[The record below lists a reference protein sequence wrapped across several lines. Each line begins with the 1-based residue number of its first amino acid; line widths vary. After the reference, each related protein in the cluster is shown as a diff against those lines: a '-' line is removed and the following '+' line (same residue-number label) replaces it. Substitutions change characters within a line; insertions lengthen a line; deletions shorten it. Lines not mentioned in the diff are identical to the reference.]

1 MKTRKVLALVLSIVM
16 VFSLCSTAFAAHL
29 TDEVTELEATNSDL
43 SMELATNA
51 YVLFE
56 NNGVLPLD
64 DVEEKTVAVFGSASE
79 FTIKGGTG
87 SGDVNQRSR
96 DHIDE
101 AFIAAGWELANP
113 TWMAKMEAQRI
124 PSGCFGNNPKSDL
137 EITAEE
143 MAEAVANTDLAVYAV
158 ARNAGEFQDRNA
170 RGGDYYLSD
179 LERANLEAIAANF
192 EDVIVV
198 LNTCVVD
205 TDFIREI
212 ENIDAV
218 IYMGNGGQRGSEAL
232 VKVIEGEVTPS
243 GKLTDTWPLNIEDYP
258 SYEGFGMNDGN
269 QNTEYYYEGIY
280 NGYRYF
286 DTWGMDVAYEFGFGG
301 SYTEFDI
308 DVVDVAVDGEEVEVV
323 VDVTNVGGEY
333 SGKEVVQVYFSA
345 PDGRLEKPY
354 QELAAY
360 GKTDELEPG
369 EKQTLTLSYATT
381 DMSSYD
387 EELAAYIMD
396 AGEYIIRVGN
406 SSRNTEVAAVAT
418 LAEMAITEQ
427 LSNQVTL
434 EDGVVLDEWSKAGQ
448 TPITYDGE
456 AAEIAAAPAFEIAAE
471 DLPYA
476 NNASEYDD
484 ETTTTYLFADDAAT
498 YEAREN
504 IILRTK
510 TIAGNLE
517 HVGNRGGYAETIYN
531 EVVEIV
537 PDLPEGIEKDTAKL
551 TDVYTGK
558 ITMEQFVA
566 AMSDY
571 ELARITVGGAGTP
584 TVGPNGEQVGGSAD
598 SVQGGAGQTTMEL
611 LNTRHVPSMPN
622 ADGPAG
628 IRITQSYRQNGVQYY
643 QFCTAFPAGTCMA
656 GTWDTDLNYLMG
668 EAIGKEMIEYGVTTW
683 LAPALN
689 IHRNA
694 LCGRNFEYFSEDPL
708 VSGIVAAN
716 LTAGVQATPGIGV
729 TLKHFWGNSQETNRN
744 AENNVISERAAR
756 EIYLKGFEICVKLA
770 QPTCIMNCYNGNNGW
785 PGSDDFDTN
794 WDITRGEWGFKGYV
808 MTDWG
813 GGQSSPH
820 VQKHG
825 GCDMTMPGS
834 GVNQVLNYVGI
845 AAPTFRA
852 DGSIQSAGSF
862 EVKAGGSVEYRA
874 DVESYDVLA
883 DSVHEAIAAGQAKF
897 CHTEN
902 GDYVTW
908 YGYHV
913 GRIVRGDVQKS
924 AINIL
929 NVAIQSKDMV
939 NLGEAVGVDVEITPW
954 TELQDAPIVN
964 GWAQSEKSEVVN
976 VGLAAGIVEADC
988 AVGEAVV
995 DITYTGEAALT
1006 SVRFYVDSEIEI
1018 ADVIVADGYSM
1029 EYNEAEGYIV
1039 IWEAAGEEIDGV
1051 LATLVYD
1058 ISANPWLANG
1068 TYAIDLEVVDATDT
1082 AEEHIVVKGVD
1093 GAVIINNSYAAGDA
1107 NLDGIVSNADVIAI
1121 ARYLVNLVEFNA
1133 EQLIAADVNVDGA
1146 VDNVDL
1152 VKVARSI
1159 VAAA

>member
-1 MKTRKVLALVLSIVM
+1 MKTRKILALVLSLVM

-29 TDEVTELEATNSDL
+29 TDEVTPLEQQNSDL

-56 NNGVLPLD
+56 NNGLLPID
-64 DVEEKTVAVFGSASE
+64 DVEEKAIAVFGSAAE
-79 FTIKGGTG
+79 YTIKGGTG
-87 SGDVNQRSR
+87 SGDVNQRAR

-101 AFIAAGWELANP
+101 AFTAAGWELTNP
-113 TWMAKMEAQRI
+113 TWIAKMAKQNP
-124 PSGCFGNNPKSDL
+124 PSGCFGNGPKNDL
-137 EITAEE
+137 VITDAE
-143 MAEAVANTDLAVYAV
+143 MAEAAAGTDLAVYAI
-158 ARNAGEFQDRNA
+158 ARNAGEFSDRTA
-170 RGGDYYLSD
+170 TGGDYYLSD
-179 LERANLEAIAANF
+179 LERANLEAVAANF

-205 TDFIREI
+205 TKFIDEI
-212 ENIDAV
+212 DNIDAV
-218 IYMGNGGQRGSEAL
+218 LYMGNGGQRGAEAL
-232 VKVIEGEVTPS
+232 VKVLTGEVTPS
-243 GKLTDTWPLNIEDYP
+243 GKLTDTWPINIEDYP
-258 SYEGFGMNDGN
+258 SYAGFGNNDGN
-269 QNTEYYYEGIY
+269 QNTEWYYEGIY

-308 DVVDVAVDGEEVEVV
+308 DVVDVAIDAAAVEVV

-369 EKQTLTLSYATT
+369 EKQTLTLTFATE

-387 EELAAYIMD
+387 EELAAYIMED
-396 AGEYIIRVGN
+396 GQYIIRVGN
-406 SSRNTEVAAVAT
+406 SSRNTVVAATAT
-418 LAEMAITEQ
+418 LDTELGYQITEQ

-434 EDGVVLDEWSKAGQ
+434 EDGVVLDEWSKEGQ
-448 TPITYDGE
+448 TPITYEGE

-510 TIAGNLE
+510 KVAGILANNN
-517 HVGNRGGYAETIYN
+517 GRQGYEETIYN

-537 PDLPEGIEKDTAKL
+537 PDLPAGIEKETAKL

-566 AMSDY
+566 CLSDY
-571 ELARITVGGAGTP
+571 ELARITEGGAGNP
-584 TVGPNGEQVGGSAD
+584 TVGPNGEQVGSSAD
-598 SVQGGAGQTTMEL
+598 SVNGGAGQTTMEL
-611 LNTRHVPSMPN
+611 LNTRHIPSMPN

-668 EAIGKEMIEYGVTTW
+668 EAIGLEMIEYGVTTW

-694 LCGRNFEYFSEDPL
+694 LCGRNFEYFSEDPY

-756 EIYLKGFEICVKLA
+756 EIYLKGFEIATKLA
-770 QPTCIMNCYNGNNGW
+770 QPQCIMNCYNENNGW

-794 WDITRGEWGFKGYV
+794 WDITRGEWGFKGYI

-813 GGQSSPH
+813 GGQSTPH

-825 GCDMTMPGS
+825 GCDMTMPGGS
-834 GVNQVLNYVGI
+834 VNDVLNYIGI
-845 AAPTFRA
+845 TAPTFRA
-852 DGSIQSAGSF
+852 DGSINRAGSF

-902 GDYVTW
+902 GDFVTW
-908 YGYHV
+908 YGEHV
-913 GRIVRGDVQKS
+913 GRIVRGDAQKS
-924 AINIL
+924 VINIL

-939 NLGEAVGVDVEITPW
+939 NLGEALNMDIEITPW
-954 TELQDAPIVN
+954 SELHNAPMTQ

-988 AVGEAVV
+988 AEGEAVV
-995 DITYTGEAALT
+995 DITYTGDADIT
-1006 SVRFYVDSEIEI
+1006 SVRFYIDSALPI
-1018 ADVIVADGYSM
+1018 ADVYSDYDI
-1029 EYNEAEGYIV
+1029 EYNPAEGYV
-1039 IWEAAGEEIDGV
+1039 VVWGVDGIDDV
-1051 LATLVYD
+1051 VATLVYD

-1068 TYAIDLEVVDATDT
+1068 EYPIDLEVVDATDI
-1082 AEEHIVVKGVD
+1082 AEAKLVVKGVA
-1093 GAVIINNSYAAGDA
+1093 GAVIIDNSYAAGDA
-1107 NLDGIVSNADVIAI
+1107 NLDGLVTNADVIAI

-1133 EQLIAADVNVDGA
+1133 EQLLAADVNVDGV

-1152 VKVARSI
+1152 IKVARAI
-1159 VAAA
+1159 VTAA